1 MKCKKCGKELE
12 LDWKICPG
20 CGEPTGEKNESKEL
34 TKKKKPLYKRIWFWI
49 LVVFVCFIGLA
60 VYGSSLPEEDT
71 EQKAAEEK
79 VADFSEYDFKAL
91 LSQPESAAKSI
102 GLEQK
107 EESIYT
113 GLEDC
118 VQVVYEEDAVQT
130 IQIKGDETTTPSF
143 CGVRIGME
151 KAEADE
157 KLKESYPEKTE
168 AESEQTFM
176 NLDAKESVICSIA
189 DGKVNAITF
198 QKLSDEEVTEYQK
211 VKEEQLRAQ
220 YIFPDSDKKY
230 LSEDEVRSVEVDK
243 LAIGRNEIFAR
254 HGYIFNDDTYKQYF
268 ESMAW
273 YEGTVPSDQFNAD
286 SVFNDFEKKNV
297 ELIKKIEDEINGTTE
312 ISQSFIGMAGT
323 YICISTGESNF
334 TGMIDITN
342 VTDSTFEYSLST
354 LEMSYSMLSGQ
365 AQILDSQTAQA
376 TEGGLTITF
385 TWSDSENVYVTNS
398 GFIGDWMDAAVIDIV
413 TNNQSYTRPLEFN
426 QW

>member
-12 LDWKICPG
+12 PDWKICPG

-49 LVVFVCFIGLA
+49 LVVFVGFIGLA
-60 VYGSSLPEEDT
+60 VYGSSLPEKDT

-79 VADFSEYDFKAL
+79 VADFSEYDFKEL

-198 QKLSDEEVTEYQK
+198 QKLSDEEVAEYQK

-254 HGYIFNDDTYKQYF
+254 HGYIFDDDTYKQYF
-268 ESMAW
+268 ESMPW
-273 YEGTVPSDQFNAD
+273 YTGTVPADQFNAD
-286 SVFNDFEKKNV
+286 AVFNDFEKKNV
-297 ELIKKIEDEINGTTE
+297 ELIKRVEDEVNGVNQQE
-312 ISQSFIGMAGT
+312 AFIGKEGAYVCVDSG
-323 YICISTGESNF
+323 GF
-334 TGMIDITN
+334 TGRIEIYKVGN
-342 VTDSTFEYSLST
+342 SYSFALDT
-354 LEMSYSMLSGQ
+354 LEMTYDLITGTAEVIDSNTLQITSY
-365 AQILDSQTAQA
+365 
-376 TEGGLTITF
+376 GLTITC
-385 TWSDSENVYVTNS
+385 TWSDSEHMYVTSS
-398 GFIGDWMDAAVIDIV
+398 GEIGGTDAAPMEDSVRNKNYIYSV
-413 TNNQSYTRPLEFN
+413 EFS
-426 QW
+426 